1 MNNIIENQNK
11 KFDHDNNTPGVIKI
25 AMLISMGSFLIAM
38 ILLITLIDTY
48 I

>member
-1 MNNIIENQNK
+1 MN
-11 KFDHDNNTPGVIKI
+11 NNTPIVIKI

-38 ILLITLIDTY
+38 ILLITLIGR